1 MIFVPTFSLV
11 FFHCQHSIVWEDLKP
26 LKLKEESNPVLSS
39 LGQKLL
45 HSRDENIFG
54 LHHLHKPCVKFFRPN
69 SRETPGQQYQFSEV
83 LSKMP
88 KDSKEKH
95 SLNIPILILALS
107 IRTWGSCQSV
117 PNYPCRES
125 DWLDVLWI
133 RCLILNFKARHWI

>member
-1 MIFVPTFSLV
+1 MPSGKDRSNITQDSLDQSRAAIRACGKDCLDIVPTFSLV

-54 LHHLHKPCVKFFRPN
+54 LYYLHKPCVRIFRPN
-69 SRETPGQQYQFSEV
+69 SRDTPGQRYQFSEI

-88 KDSKEKH
+88 KD
-95 SLNIPILILALS
+95 
-107 IRTWGSCQSV
+107 
-117 PNYPCRES
+117 
-125 DWLDVLWI
+125 
-133 RCLILNFKARHWI
+133 